1 MSPLDNSNYT
11 KHLKSPIYYNKSM
24 ADYKTSGL
32 DMRETLDWYKNSGVM
47 LPAIATDKNLPHPI
61 ENQDL
66 IGLSNRELVGLL
78 HLFPENARNRSILRK
93 IVGQPSTWFHR
104 DSTSEQPIPT
114 TNPEEALSPTSIV
127 PSYTDY
133 TPWRELKVPTADI
146 WLYKI
151 PKNAASKDVTRIIL
165 SEGFVHELGHTIVQ
179 PAFYIDNH
187 TLKFPD
193 GRLVNGLEAMLQF
206 AELAEQHPP
215 ISHYASTYRGK
226 NNKFESDN
234 PNYNVNTAI
243 SEEICEAIAA
253 HFLGFAYSGDN
264 ARRKNPFADRPEVRK
279 FVRDFL
285 NAE

>member
-1 MSPLDNSNYT
+1 M
-11 KHLKSPIYYNKSM
+11 
-24 ADYKTSGL
+24 
-32 DMRETLDWYKNSGVM
+32 
-47 LPAIATDKNLPHPI
+47 
-61 ENQDL
+61 
-66 IGLSNRELVGLL
+66 
-78 HLFPENARNRSILRK
+78 
-93 IVGQPSTWFHR
+93 
-104 DSTSEQPIPT
+104 
-114 TNPEEALSPTSIV
+114 
-127 PSYTDY
+127 
-133 TPWRELKVPTADI
+133 
-146 WLYKI
+146 
-151 PKNAASKDVTRIIL
+151 
-165 SEGFVHELGHTIVQ
+165 
-179 PAFYIDNH
+179 
-187 TLKFPD
+187 KFPD

-285 NAE
+285 NAELMSD